1 MHNSAKILFVSENAH
16 WGGSEL
22 LWTKT
27 VVEMISKNVEIMV
40 CVSPKLELPKW
51 FLDCQT
57 QNKFEIKRLSTSK
70 LSKFNSIL
78 NRFLPYKLQFKA
90 VNMRNQFVVD
100 YQPDLI
106 VINQGYNFNSVGLM
120 AFAFQSK
127 LKYVTISHAV
137 NESIWPDLSL
147 RKKMISGFNQ
157 SHQNYFV
164 SQDNL
169 STTQSQMGCELLR
182 AQVIRNPFNVP
193 FDINLAYPKHKKLQL
208 ACVGRLDFKS
218 KGQDILLQVLALE
231 KWKTR
236 DLVVNFYG
244 IGDDL
249 ENLKDLIKMYKIENA
264 VVHLQKETIKIW
276 EHNQALILT
285 SRFEGLPIVLVEA
298 MLCKRF
304 GIMTNVSGNSE
315 LITDNIDGFI
325 AQAPRIE
332 YVDQALE
339 RAWNNKDHWEKTGK
353 LARTN
358 LLKKISENPALDFS
372 NELFDLITNHKYTN
386 AL

>member
-1 MHNSAKILFVSENAH
+1 MQNSAKILFVSENAH

-27 VVEMISKNVEIMV
+27 VVELISKNMEIMV

-51 FLDCQT
+51 FLEYET

-70 LSKFNSIL
+70 LSKVNSIL
-78 NRFLPYKLQFKA
+78 NRFLPYKFQFKA
-90 VNMRNQFVVD
+90 TNIRNQFVLD
-100 YQPDLI
+100 YQPDLV
-106 VINQGYNFNSVGLM
+106 VINQGYNFNSVAFM
-120 AFAFQSK
+120 AICNQSK

-137 NESIWPDLSL
+137 NESFWPDLNL
-147 RKKMISGFNQ
+147 RKKMILGFNKSQ
-157 SHQNYFV
+157 QNYFV

-169 STTQSQMGCELLR
+169 TVTQSQLGCALKNS
-182 AQVIRNPFNVP
+182 QVIRNPFNVP
-193 FDINLAYPKHKKLQL
+193 FDINLEYPKNKNFQL

-218 KGQDILLQVLALE
+218 KGQDILLRVLALE

-236 DLVVNFYG
+236 NIVVNFYG
-244 IGDDL
+244 EGEDL
-249 ENLKDLIKMYKIENA
+249 ENLKDLIYFYKIKNA
-264 VVHLQKETIKIW
+264 FIHHHQETSKIW

-298 MLCKRF
+298 MLCNRF
-304 GIMTNVSGNSE
+304 GIMTNVSGNRE

-339 RAWNNKDHWEKTGK
+339 RAWSNKDQWEKIGK
-353 LARTN
+353 LARIN
-358 LLKKISENPALDFS
+358 LLKKIPQNPALEFS
-372 NELFDLITNHKYTN
+372 NELFDVLTN
-386 AL
+386 L